1 MKSVVVEA
9 STVAKSIEIA
19 WDKAGKP
26 EEFFIRI
33 LQEHHAGFLGF
44 GSQKAKIVLFFK
56 NLKKSDSPFPTVLKQ
71 KEYSSFF
78 GNKILKVPEEVNVVD
93 SELNKSVSVGG
104 QKKKHNKS
112 SKFVKS
118 AADKAAQQKIQ
129 QSHSRPLS
137 AAPRED
143 QDSSRVKSD
152 EKSRPSV
159 KQVKIQKESKPQ
171 LQKTVNSS
179 KVAEVKKKKISS
191 KEFIDSLSIQPIEKS
206 VDKKDDVVASV
217 ARVLKKVQSQK
228 IVTDISRPVAS
239 KVAPVENK
247 EVIEV
252 VKSLD
257 KSIIKGP
264 RVVLKLKRRPL
275 TTENQG
281 VSGITKSSKTS
292 SRGIAP
298 RRKDSVPV
306 ESGETVDKKE

>member
-1 MKSVVVEA
+1 M
-9 STVAKSIEIA
+9 
-19 WDKAGKP
+19 
-26 EEFFIRI
+26 
-33 LQEHHAGFLGF
+33 
-44 GSQKAKIVLFFK
+44 
-56 NLKKSDSPFPTVLKQ
+56 
-71 KEYSSFF
+71 
-78 GNKILKVPEEVNVVD
+78 
-93 SELNKSVSVGG
+93 
-104 QKKKHNKS
+104 
-112 SKFVKS
+112 
-118 AADKAAQQKIQ
+118 
-129 QSHSRPLS
+129 
-137 AAPRED
+137 
-143 QDSSRVKSD
+143 
-152 EKSRPSV
+152 
-159 KQVKIQKESKPQ
+159 
-171 LQKTVNSS
+171 
-179 KVAEVKKKKISS
+179 
-191 KEFIDSLSIQPIEKS
+191 SIQPIEKS